1 MESLHTIPNLYI
13 EWLKYPLNIFSILRR
28 ERNISILFTMFRNKL
43 SVLFQ
48 QYDFGNVR
56 EVYLQGMDIKGLQV
70 IRMRRKIEN
79 IAKRTGS
86 ATGE

>member
-48 QYDFGNVR
+48 QYER
-56 EVYLQGMDIKGLQV
+56 EVYLQGMDINGLQV
-70 IRMRRKIEN
+70 IRMRRKLEN
-79 IAKRTGS
+79 IDKRTGS